1 MWAGLGAGG
10 SWGEEGWAGSLG
22 VGDRGPGREFPALP
36 SLASGSNRLSPPP
49 PSRSQ
54 WQIVRALE
62 HLHSKLSVIHR
73 GRCPGPTA
81 GGGGGRAGRLLTHA
95 AHPAWAR
102 RAAPI
107 LRRSRGAMGCHM
119 LPGQP
124 SSLGSRV
131 GPVSRPLSAPP
142 GHFLRPQC
150 SEQGWGG
157 RTVLF

>member
-36 SLASGSNRLSPPP
+36 SLASGSNRLS

-124 SSLGSRV
+124 S
-131 GPVSRPLSAPP
+131 GPSVQAAVCASRPFSAASV
-142 GHFLRPQC
+142 LRARL
-150 SEQGWGG
+150 G
-157 RTVLF
+157 RPNCLVLMHLPA

>member
-124 SSLGSRV
+124 S
-131 GPVSRPLSAPP
+131 GPSVQATVCASRPFSAASV
-142 GHFLRPQC
+142 LRARL
-150 SEQGWGG
+150 G
-157 RTVLF
+157 RPNCLVLMHLPA